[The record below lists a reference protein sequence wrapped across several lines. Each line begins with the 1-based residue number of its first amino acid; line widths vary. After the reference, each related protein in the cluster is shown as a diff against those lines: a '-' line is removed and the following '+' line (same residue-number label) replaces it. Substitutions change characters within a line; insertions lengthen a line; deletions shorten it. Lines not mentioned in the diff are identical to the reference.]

1 MPRGS
6 MPKAGTDMQQAQEC
20 RICGRKF
27 SKRGGI
33 RHMCAESI
41 ADFARFDIDAQDMC
55 MSCAMDKVKE
65 LSLGREERLGEL
77 KTELSEYQ
85 ERLLQEIEV
94 FTTPHPETW
103 TSGVKGVV
111 SGYAVIGV
119 GAFTGLSN
127 VLTDF
132 FGGESEEY
140 LKKIRLAE
148 RRAINVAKMQALEM
162 GANVISGIRLEV
174 KSGSA
179 GILLVSCVGT
189 ALEHGVVNMPEFAK
203 MRELSAEYHK
213 LRSQALP
220 IVAGTSESYSELCPD
235 KDEKFQIPA
244 YL

>member
-1 MPRGS
+1 
-6 MPKAGTDMQQAQEC
+6 MQQELDC

-41 ADFARFDIDAQDMC
+41 ADFARFDIDAENMC

-65 LSLGREERLGEL
+65 LTLAREERLGDLKAEL
-77 KTELSEYQ
+77 KEYQ
-85 ERLLQEIEV
+85 ARLLQEIEV

-119 GAFTGLSN
+119 GAFTGISN

-140 LKKIRLAE
+140 LKKIRMAE

-174 KSGSA
+174 KSGAA
-179 GILLVSCVGT
+179 GMLLVSCVGT

-203 MRELSAEYHK
+203 MRELSAEYHRVK
-213 LRSQALP
+213 VQKLP
-220 IVAGTSESYSELCPD
+220 IVAGTSESYAELSPI
-235 KDEKFQIPA
+235 KDENFHMPA

>member
-1 MPRGS
+1 
-6 MPKAGTDMQQAQEC
+6 MQQALDC

-33 RHMCAESI
+33 RHLCKETI
-41 ADFARFDIDAQDMC
+41 ADFARFDIDAEDMC

-65 LSLGREERLGEL
+65 LSLVREERLGDLKAEL
-77 KTELSEYQ
+77 KG
-85 ERLLQEIEV
+85 LQEIEV

-119 GAFTGLSN
+119 GAFTGLAN

-132 FGGESEEY
+132 FGGESEDY
-140 LKKIRLAE
+140 LNKIRMAE
-148 RRAINVAKMQALEM
+148 RRAINVAKMQAIEM

-174 KSGSA
+174 KSGST
-179 GILLVSCVGT
+179 GLLLVSCVGT
-189 ALEHGVVNMPEFAK
+189 ALEHGAVNMPDFTK

-213 LRSQALP
+213 LKSERLP
-220 IVAGTSESYSELCPD
+220 IVAGTSESYAELCPA
-235 KDEKFQIPA
+235 KDEKFHIPA

>member
-1 MPRGS
+1 
-6 MPKAGTDMQQAQEC
+6 MQQALDC

-33 RHMCAESI
+33 RHLCAESI
-41 ADFARFDIDAQDMC
+41 ADFAKFDIDAEDMC

-65 LSLGREERLGEL
+65 LSLVREERLGDLKAEL
-77 KTELSEYQ
+77 KEYQ
-85 ERLLQEIEV
+85 EKLLQEIEV
-94 FTTPHPETW
+94 FTTPHPDTW
-103 TSGVKGVV
+103 MSGVKGVV

-132 FGGESEEY
+132 FGGESEVY
-140 LKKIRLAE
+140 LKKIRMAE

-174 KSGSA
+174 KSGST

-189 ALEHGVVNMPEFAK
+189 AVEHGVVNMPEFAK

-213 LRSQALP
+213 LKAERLP
-220 IVAGTSESYSELCPD
+220 IVAGTSESYSELCPATD
-235 KDEKFQIPA
+235 DKFQIPP

>member
-1 MPRGS
+1 
-6 MPKAGTDMQQAQEC
+6 MQQALEC

-33 RHMCAESI
+33 RHMCAESV
-41 ADFARFDIDAQDMC
+41 ADFARFGIDAHDMC

-65 LSLGREERLGEL
+65 LALEREERLGDLKAEL
-77 KTELSEYQ
+77 GQYQ
-85 ERLLQEIEV
+85 EQILKEIEV

-119 GAFTGLSN
+119 GAFTGISN

-140 LKKIRLAE
+140 LRKIRMAE
-148 RRAINVAKMQALEM
+148 QRAINVAKMQALEM

-179 GILLVSCVGT
+179 GMLLVS
-189 ALEHGVVNMPEFAK
+189 
-203 MRELSAEYHK
+203 
-213 LRSQALP
+213 
-220 IVAGTSESYSELCPD
+220 
-235 KDEKFQIPA
+235 
-244 YL
+244 

>member
-1 MPRGS
+1 ME
-6 MPKAGTDMQQAQEC
+6 KEQNC
-20 RICGRKF
+20 RICGKKF

-41 ADFARFDIDAQDMC
+41 ADFSKFNMDAQDVC
-55 MSCAMDKVKE
+55 MSCAMDKVKD
-65 LSLGREERLGEL
+65 LSLVREERLGEL
-77 KTELSEYQ
+77 KAELAEYQ
-85 ERLLQEIEV
+85 EKLLKEIEV

-140 LKKIRLAE
+140 LKKIRMAE

-162 GANVISGIRLEV
+162 GANIISGIRLEV

-189 ALEHGVVNMPEFAK
+189 ALEHGTVNLPEFAR
-203 MRELSAEYHK
+203 MRELSAEYHSLK
-213 LRSQALP
+213 AQRLP
-220 IVAGTSESYSELCPD
+220 IVAGTSESYAELCPE
-235 KDEKFQIPA
+235 KDEKFHIPA

>member
-1 MPRGS
+1 
-6 MPKAGTDMQQAQEC
+6 MQQELDC
-20 RICGRKF
+20 RSCGRKF

-41 ADFARFDIDAQDMC
+41 ADFARFGIDAENMC

-65 LSLGREERLGEL
+65 LTLAREERLGDLKAEL
-77 KTELSEYQ
+77 KEYQ
-85 ERLLQEIEV
+85 TRLLQEIEV

-119 GAFTGLSN
+119 GAFTGISN

-140 LKKIRLAE
+140 LKKIRMAE

-174 KSGSA
+174 KSGAA
-179 GILLVSCVGT
+179 GMLLVSCVGT

-203 MRELSAEYHK
+203 MRELSAEYHRVK
-213 LRSQALP
+213 AQKLP
-220 IVAGTSESYSELCPD
+220 IVAGTSESYAELSPI
-235 KDEKFQIPA
+235 KDESFHMPA

>member
-1 MPRGS
+1 
-6 MPKAGTDMQQAQEC
+6 MQQAQDC

-33 RHMCAESI
+33 RHMCAESV
-41 ADFARFDIDAQDMC
+41 ADFARFDIDAHDMC

-65 LSLGREERLGEL
+65 LSLVREERLGDLKAEL
-77 KTELSEYQ
+77 GQYQ
-85 ERLLQEIEV
+85 EQILKEIEV

-119 GAFTGLSN
+119 GAFTGISN
-127 VLTDF
+127 VLSDF

-140 LKKIRLAE
+140 LKKIRMAE
-148 RRAINVAKMQALEM
+148 QRAINVAKMQALEM

-179 GILLVSCVGT
+179 GMLLVSCVGT
-189 ALEHGVVNMPEFAK
+189 ALEHGVVNMPEFAR
-203 MRELSAEYHK
+203 MRELATEYN
-213 LRSQALP
+213 ALKGQRMP
-220 IVAGTSESYSELCPD
+220 IVAGTSESYAELCPD
-235 KDEKFQIPA
+235 KDSKFQMPA

>member
-1 MPRGS
+1 
-6 MPKAGTDMQQAQEC
+6 MQQAQDC

-41 ADFARFDIDAQDMC
+41 ADFSRFDIDAEDMC

-65 LSLGREERLGEL
+65 LSLVREERLGDL
-77 KTELSEYQ
+77 KAE
-85 ERLLQEIEV
+85 LLQEIEV

-132 FGGESEEY
+132 FGGEAEEY
-140 LKKIRLAE
+140 LNKIRLAE
-148 RRAINVAKMQALEM
+148 RRAINVAKMQAMEM

-179 GILLVSCVGT
+179 GMLLVSCVGT
-189 ALEHGVVNMPEFAK
+189 ALEHGSVNMPDFAK
-203 MRELSAEYHK
+203 MRELSDEYRK
-213 LRSQALP
+213 LKAQRLP
-220 IVAGTSESYSELCPD
+220 IVAGTSESYSELSPE
-235 KDEKFQIPA
+235 KGEKFHIPA